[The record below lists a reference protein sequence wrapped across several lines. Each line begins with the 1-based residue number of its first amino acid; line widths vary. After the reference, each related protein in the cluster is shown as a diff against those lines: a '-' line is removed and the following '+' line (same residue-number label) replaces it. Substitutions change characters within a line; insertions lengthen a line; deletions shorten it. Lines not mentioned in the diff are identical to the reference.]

1 MTDRLALGH
10 DLLKDFGG
18 KPFGSKADLTA
29 RRADFRFT
37 GESGLTSDMS
47 SISLGAIDFPVCF
60 VGAA

>member
-10 DLLKDFGG
+10 GLLKDFGG
-18 KPFGSKADLTA
+18 KTVRVKADLTA
-29 RRADFRFT
+29 RQADFRFA